1 MPPRGPEILAPAPAL
16 LAFDDLPALFPGFD
30 DPERWLPLL
39 RRHLELVEAA
49 AERVRVTSVA
59 PADAVRRHYAESLE
73 LLRLAGPFEGSVC
86 DIGSGGGY
94 PGMIVAA
101 VLPGTLVHLVEPL
114 RKRAS
119 LLTEMAAE
127 LRLEN
132 VSVHALRAEEAGRGP
147 LRNANG
153 LVFARAVAELRLLL
167 EYTAPVASVGATIA
181 LPKGS
186 RGEGELAAAGNAMSE
201 LQCEYIDTVRMRDEV
216 NSAVT
221 IVRLRQLAPVPA
233 KYPRRPGMPE
243 RRPL

>member
-1 MPPRGPEILAPAPAL
+1 MPPRGSEILAPA
-16 LAFDDLPALFPGFD
+16 LAPLSFDALPALFPGFA
-30 DPERWLPLL
+30 DPDRWLPLL
-39 RRHLELVEAA
+39 RRHLDLVEAA
-49 AERVRVTSVA
+49 AERVRVTSVS
-59 PADAVRRHYAESLE
+59 PGDSVRRHYAESLE
-73 LLRLAGPFEGSVC
+73 LLRLAGDFEGAIC

-101 VLPGTLVHLVEPL
+101 VLPGTAVHLVEPL

-119 LLTEMAAE
+119 LLTEMAGE
-127 LRLEN
+127 LGLSN
-132 VSVHALRAEEAGRGP
+132 VSVHALRGEEAGRGP
-147 LRNANG
+147 LRGANG

-167 EYTAPVASVGATIA
+167 EYTAPVTKVGGTIA

-186 RGEGELAAAGNAMSE
+186 RGDGELAAAGNAMAE
-201 LQCEYIDTVRMRDEV
+201 LHCEYLDTLRMRPEV

-221 IVRLRQLAPVPA
+221 IVRLRQVSTVPE